1 MYLLKMRFLL
11 FSVVLMSSCAS
22 EYKQLKPINADQNC
36 IARNRPSA
44 LSTSWYTA
52 RIDVVGKHLS
62 GLLFIKNMPDHSNRI
77 VFTNEAGVKFFDFE
91 FDSLH
96 HFQVKQ
102 VISQL
107 NKKPVVTV
115 LQQDFALMM
124 GIPFKGELSSWEKD
138 DELYFGRQDG
148 KGTFSYFITPKDC
161 SSVIRFESGSK
172 RKKKVTIQRYGKPLA
187 PDSIRIQHNTF
198 AMSIGLRKLEK
209 N

>member
-1 MYLLKMRFLL
+1 
-11 FSVVLMSSCAS
+11 MSSCAS
-22 EYKQLKPINADQNC
+22 EYKQLKAVSADESC
-36 IARNRPSA
+36 IARSRPSA

-91 FDSLH
+91 FDSLD

-102 VISQL
+102 VINQL
-107 NKKPVVTV
+107 NKKPVIAV
-115 LQQDFALMM
+115 LRQDFGLLM
-124 GIPFKGELSSWEKD
+124 GVPFDNELSAWKKN
-138 DELYFGRQDG
+138 DELYFGS
-148 KGTFSYFITPKDC
+148 KSENSFNYFITPKDC
-161 SSVIRFESGSK
+161 SSVLRLESASR
-172 RKKKVTIQRYGKPLA
+172 RKKKVTIRQYGQPSA

>member
-1 MYLLKMRFLL
+1 
-11 FSVVLMSSCAS
+11 MSSCVS
-22 EYKQLKPINADQNC
+22 EYKQLRPINADKNC
-36 IARNRPSA
+36 IVRNRPSA

-52 RIDVVGKHLS
+52 TIDVVGKHLS

-91 FDSLH
+91 FDSLD

-107 NKKPVVTV
+107 DRKPVLTV
-115 LQQDFALMM
+115 LSQDFALMM
-124 GIPFKGELSSWEKD
+124 AIPFKGELSSWEKHE
-138 DELYFGRQDG
+138 ELYFGSQEG
-148 KGTFSYFITPKDC
+148 KSIFNYFVTPKDC
-161 SSVIRFESGSK
+161 SSVLRLESGSK
-172 RKKKVTIQRYGKPLA
+172 RKKKVTIHRYGQAFA